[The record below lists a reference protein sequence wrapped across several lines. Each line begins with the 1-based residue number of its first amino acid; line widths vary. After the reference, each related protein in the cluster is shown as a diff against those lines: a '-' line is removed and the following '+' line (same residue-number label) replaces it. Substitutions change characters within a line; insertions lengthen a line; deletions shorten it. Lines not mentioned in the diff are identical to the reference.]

1 MRDQGIETEED
12 TTIEEEIKEEEK
24 DKIWI
29 YT

>member
-12 TTIEEEIKEEEK
+12 TTIEEEIKEEET